1 MEAWQAE
8 RLNAILMEISEE
20 FRTAANP
27 VDRSMRELQ
36 KICQGDSNE
45 APHTQ
50 QAEE

>member
-8 RLNAILMEISEE
+8 RLNSILLQISEE

-36 KICQGDSNE
+36 KICQGGSPE
-45 APHTQ
+45 APHVH
-50 QAEE
+50 QADE